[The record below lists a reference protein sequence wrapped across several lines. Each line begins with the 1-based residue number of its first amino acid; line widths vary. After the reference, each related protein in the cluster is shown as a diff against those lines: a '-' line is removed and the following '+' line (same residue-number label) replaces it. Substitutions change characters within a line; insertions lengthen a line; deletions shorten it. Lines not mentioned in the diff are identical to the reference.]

1 MILPKSDAKDFL
13 DYFKWYSEQKS
24 ANENLQLS
32 HHYSST

>member
-24 ANENLQLS
+24 ANENPAIEPSLQ
-32 HHYSST
+32 